1 MTLVKLS
8 LVFIG
13 VGVFFMLLALMK
25 TRDMLSVLKDKTESK
40 SWRILF
46 FLMQFFLAGYVFSI
60 YFILQGQQ
68 DFLLLLTGVV
78 FLLGALFVFIITR
91 TSFFTIND
99 LLLKDKTEELNKELE
114 EERKHLENRVE
125 SRTSELRIS
134 NIKLQ
139 KEIEENKKAQKELA
153 ENKNRLQRQNDTLHL
168 LSKKLNL
175 GNDNL
180 TKSIHELTEIA
191 SETMETERVSVW
203 LFDEFKSSIKCI
215 DVYERS
221 KKKHAEGEELN
232 AENYPVY
239 FKAIE
244 LDRVIDASDA
254 INDPRTY
261 EYFETYL
268 KPLGLTSLLD
278 APIRKGGITI
288 GIVCFEQGGP
298 PRTWTIDE
306 QLFAGAIADSVSILL
321 ESIERIKAEKAL
333 QEREQLLSSIYDT
346 IGDIIFV
353 LSLEKE
359 ERYKFVSVNK
369 SFANTTGKKY
379 NQVVGKYVDEIIPQP
394 SLKMAQENYK
404 KAILD
409 KKNVRW
415 EEVSDYP
422 GGQLIGEVSIAPL
435 FDEKGNSTLLVGQV
449 HNITDRKN
457 AEDNIRKKSLELEER
472 VKERT
477 VSLTQTQES
486 LKLSEEKYRK
496 IVEEVGDVVYSSD
509 YKGNFTYINPMS
521 EKVTGYMENELIG
534 KHFSEFIDP
543 EWKDKVA
550 EFYKEQ
556 FDNKI
561 RETLFSFPIITK
573 TGEKKWVE
581 QTVIQQR
588 DGDKITGHQAIVRD
602 ITDRKK
608 IEEEIKWKSEEL
620 ERSNK
625 NLKDSE
631 QQIQAI
637 FDSAPDAVIVINHE
651 STVIKW
657 NHKAEKLFDW
667 NESEV
672 LGKPLYNFIIPER
685 YRERHKNGMKHYL
698 ASGEGP
704 LLNKDVEIEAINK
717 KGGEFSILL
726 TIAPVGI
733 KDKILFIGFIRD
745 ITQRKKSEEEIK
757 QKSEELVRSNLE
769 LEQFAYVA
777 SHDLQE
783 PLRTISNFVGLLE
796 KTQCGKLDDDAN
808 NYLNFILSATSRMQ
822 NLIKDLLDYSRVGKS
837 ITFSIVDCNIILKD
851 VLAGMGASIKESNAN
866 ITSDLLPKVKANDIQ
881 LKQVFQNLI
890 SNGIKFRK
898 KNSVPEIKI
907 TVEEKATEY
916 LFVVK
921 DNGIGIEEKHI
932 NKLFVLFQRLH
943 PETEYPGTGI
953 GLATSKKIVLLHG
966 GKIWVESKL
975 GEGSTF
981 YFTLPK
987 ENQIKSFV

>member
-8 LVFIG
+8 LIFIS
-13 VGVFFMLLALMK
+13 VGVFFMLFALLK
-25 TRDMLSVLKDKTESK
+25 TRDMLALLKDKTEGR

-46 FLMQFFLAGYVFSI
+46 FMIQFFLAGYIFSF

-68 DFLLLLTGVV
+68 AFLILLTGIV
-78 FLLGALFVFIITR
+78 FLSGALFVFIVTR
-91 TSFFTIND
+91 ISFFTIKD
-99 LLLKDKTEELNKELE
+99 LLLKDKTAELNKELE
-114 EERKHLENRVE
+114 EQRKQLENSVE
-125 SRTSELRIS
+125 KRTSELLVT

-139 KEIEENKKAQKELA
+139 NEIEENKKSQKELA
-153 ENKNRLQRQNDTLHL
+153 ENKNRLQRQNQALHAL
-168 LSKKLNL
+168 TKKIII

-180 TKSIHELTEIA
+180 TKPIHELTEIA
-191 SETMETERVSVW
+191 SQTMETARVSIW
-203 LFDEFKSSIKCI
+203 LYDEFKTSIKCI
-215 DVYERS
+215 DLYNRS
-221 KKKHAEGEELN
+221 QNTHTEGEKLN
-232 AENYPVY
+232 AENYPEY

-244 LDRVIDASDA
+244 VYRVIDASDA
-254 INDPRTY
+254 RTDPRTI

-268 KPLGLTSLLD
+268 KPLGITSLLD
-278 APIRKGGITI
+278 APIRQGGIMI

-306 QLFAGAIADSVSILL
+306 QLFAAAIADSIAILL
-321 ESIERIKAEKAL
+321 ESIERIKAEKTL
-333 QEREQLLSSIYDT
+333 QEKEQLLSSIYDT
-346 IGDIIFV
+346 VGDIIFV
-353 LSLEKE
+353 LSTEKDG
-359 ERYKFVSVNK
+359 RYKFVSINR
-369 SFANTTGKKY
+369 SFENTTGKKY
-379 NQVVGKYVDEIIPQP
+379 SQVVGKYVDEIIPQP
-394 SLKMAQENYK
+394 SLKMVQENYK
-404 KAILD
+404 KAILE
-409 KKNVRW
+409 KKIVRW
-415 EEVSDYP
+415 EEISDYP

-435 FDEKGNSTLLVGQV
+435 FDERGNSILLVGAV
-449 HNITDRKN
+449 HDITDRKN
-457 AEDNIRKKSLELEER
+457 AENKIRKMSQELEER

-477 VSLTQTQES
+477 ASLTQAKES

-496 IVEEVGDVVYSSD
+496 IVEEAGDVVYSSD
-509 YKGNFTYINPMS
+509 YNGYFTYINPMS
-521 EKVTGYMENELIG
+521 EKLTGYPEKELIG
-534 KHFSEFIDP
+534 KHFSEIIDP

-550 EFYKEQ
+550 SFYKEQ

-561 RETLFSFPIITK
+561 RETLFAFPIITK
-573 TGEKKWVE
+573 SGEKKWVE

-588 DGDKITGHQAIVRD
+588 EGGRVIGHQAIVRD
-602 ITDRKK
+602 ITERKR
-608 IEEEIKWKSEEL
+608 IEEEIKRKSEEL

-672 LGKPLYNFIIPER
+672 LGKPLYNFIIPDR

-704 LLNKDVEIEAINK
+704 LLNKDIEIEAINK
-717 KGGEFSILL
+717 KGIEFSISL
-726 TIAPVGI
+726 TISPVGI

-745 ITQRKKSEEEIK
+745 ITQRKQIEGEIK
-757 QKSEELVRSNLE
+757 QKSEELIRSNQE

-783 PLRTISNFVGLLE
+783 PLRTISNFVGMLE
-796 KTQCGKLDDDAN
+796 KTQHGKIDNDAN
-808 NYLNFILSATSRMQ
+808 NYLNFIISATSRMQ

-837 ITFSIVDCNIILKD
+837 ITFSIVDCNSILKD
-851 VLAGMGASIKESNAN
+851 VLAGMDASIKESNAI
-866 ITSDLLPKVKANDIQ
+866 ITSDILPKVKGNDIQ
-881 LKQVFQNLI
+881 LKQLFQNLI
-890 SNGIKFRK
+890 SNSIKFRK
-898 KNSVPEIKI
+898 KDSVPEIKI
-907 TVEEKATEY
+907 TVEEKPTEY
-916 LFVVK
+916 FFAVK
-921 DNGIGIEEKHI
+921 DNGIGIDEKHI

-975 GEGSTF
+975 GEGSVF

-987 ENQIKSFV
+987 EKSN